1 MDFLRDGM
9 PRAGE
14 PIITVTNV
22 YKSFHLGNQIIE
34 VLKDVSFTVERAD
47 FLIVFGPSGC
57 GKSTL
62 LHIILGLEGPSR
74 GEMTFLGNNL
84 YDPKFGG
91 EDYRSEFRKRHI
103 GMVYQQSNWVKSL
116 NVLENIAFPLF
127 LLGWDRLSAFE
138 RAQKALDDVEL
149 GAWSEYHPMDL
160 SSGQQQRVA
169 VARALITDPEVIIAD
184 EPTGNLDYDAG
195 ETLLKLLRSLNEN
208 GKTLIMVTHDLEYLT
223 YARTALSMR
232 DGQLLGIYRGEE
244 KANLEQ
250 ELRYKRGVNVGQ
262 AAVPSPE
269 TESTPIVGSPPAE
282 EATQQTA

>member
-1 MDFLRDGM
+1 MDFTRDVL

-14 PIITVTNV
+14 SIITVTNV
-22 YKSFHLGNQIIE
+22 FKSFYLGDQVIE
-34 VLKDVSFTVERAD
+34 VLKDITFEVERSD

-74 GEMTFLGNNL
+74 GSMTFLGQDL
-84 YDPKFGG
+84 YDRAAGG
-91 EDYRSEFRKRHI
+91 EDFRSEFRKKHI

-138 RAQKALDDVEL
+138 RAQKALDDVGL
-149 GAWSEYHPMDL
+149 GGWADYHPMDL
-160 SSGQQQRVA
+160 SSGQQQRAA

-195 ETLLKLLRSLNEN
+195 EALLKLLRSLNEQ
-208 GKTLIMVTHDLEYLT
+208 GKTLIMVTHDLEYLM
-223 YARTALSMR
+223 YAKTALSMR
-232 DGQLLGIYRGEE
+232 DGRLLGIYRGED

-250 ELRYKRGVNVGQ
+250 ELRYKRGVNVGSSDQ
-262 AAVPSPE
+262 SGPAKEERSSDA
-269 TESTPIVGSPPAE
+269 STR
-282 EATQQTA
+282 